1 MTRGDIDN
9 ITTWAVNTAERY
21 GRGIMEVVARFKE
34 LESSGASIEQAK
46 KEIEDVYAN

>member
-1 MTRGDIDN
+1 MTSGDVEN

-34 LESSGASIEQAK
+34 LENSGASIEQAK
-46 KEIEDVYAN
+46 REIENIYAS